1 VNWTNYD
8 DALAQL
14 RAMGLLVDGLGPDD
28 IGTRKRCKIEGD
40 REKRGWYHLHELRT
54 DSGDTLL
61 VGSFGVWQG
70 NDPGTQKLQIKGTTL
85 SADQRAALKTRIA
98 ADQAKARIKR
108 QGEANR
114 AAARASAMWSRLA
127 TSGDSEYLTRKG
139 ISGHGARYSPTG
151 SLIVPMLDVGGGVH
165 GLQVIYPKGHDKAKL
180 LGRDKN
186 YWPAG
191 VVKEGH
197 FFLIG
202 SPAAAAVL
210 LLAEGY
216 ATGAS
221 LFEATGIPVAV
232 AFDAGNLL
240 HVAQV
245 LAARYRGVRILVCAD
260 DDYLVKCPACKAF
273 TLAADATCQ
282 HCGEQHRR
290 TNAGITSAAAAALA
304 VDGAWI
310 APRFAAERPTDRKGP
325 TDFNDLHLAEGL
337 HVVRAQVEAHLSA
350 LDWRPRAPSQPPAHT
365 SAGEGAGAAR
375 DHLVSLTD
383 IGQLHQRFTLVYEM
397 TDVVFDEQ
405 EHKLVPLSSMRNL
418 CVSRQMHRGW
428 MESAAKRIARAEEVG
443 FDPGG
448 RDPRVRCNLWGGWPT
463 TPVQGCCDKL
473 LELGEYLC
481 SEEASGAKLWRWVQ
495 CWLAYPIQNPG
506 AKMKTALV
514 LHGPQGT
521 GKNLF
526 FEAVKNIYGE
536 YGRVVDQDA
545 VEDKFNDV
553 MSRKL
558 FVIADEVVARQE
570 LYHTKNKLK
579 GLITGDEIR
588 INQKNISSYVEVN
601 HINLVFLS
609 NETLPMVLERDDRR
623 YAIIW
628 TPPKLDAAFYNQVL
642 AEIRDGGVAAL
653 HHHLLHLDLGD
664 FGPATL
670 PPMTQA
676 KADVIEQSLDS
687 SERFFN
693 EWIAGHLPV
702 PVSAVRTE
710 DLYDAYRH
718 WCTRQGVAK
727 PAQMSTLIGSLS
739 KRPGVRKNRPR
750 HYDKRS
756 RTTVVQSTVLYP
768 PTADA
773 APSLDD
779 LSDALAAFGE
789 AFIRWKTPI
798 AAPGTAGS
806 GNASYERPQPP
817 DDDPY

>member
-1 VNWTNYD
+1 MNWSNYD

-14 RAMGLLVDGLGPDD
+14 RGAGLLVDGLADVE
-28 IGTRKRCKIEGD
+28 IGTRRRCKIEGD

-61 VGSFGVWQG
+61 VGAFGVWQG
-70 NDPGTQKLQIKGTTL
+70 NDPGTQKLSIKGTTL
-85 SADQRAALKTRIA
+85 SSDQRAALKARIA
-98 ADQAKARIKR
+98 ADQAKARAQR
-108 QGEANR
+108 QAEANR
-114 AAARASAMWSRLA
+114 AAARATAMWSRLA
-127 TSGDSEYLTRKG
+127 TSGDSEYLDRKG

-151 SLIVPMLDVGGGVH
+151 ALIVPMLDVGGGVH
-165 GLQVIYPKGHDKAKL
+165 GLQVIYPKGHDKAKR
-180 LGRDKN
+180 LGRDKDF
-186 YWPAG
+186 WPAG
-191 VVKEGH
+191 VVKQGH

-202 SPAAAAVL
+202 SPAASPVL
-210 LLAEGY
+210 LLVEGY

-221 LFEATGIPVAV
+221 LFEATGLPVAV

-240 HVAQV
+240 HVAQA
-245 LAARYRGVRILVCAD
+245 LAGRYRGVKILVCAD
-260 DDYLVKCPACKAF
+260 DDYLAKCPECKSF
-273 TLAADATCQ
+273 TLAAEPECS
-282 HCGEQHRR
+282 HCGATHAR
-290 TNAGITSAAAAALA
+290 TNTGITSAASAALA
-304 VDGAWI
+304 VDGAWV
-310 APRFAAERPTDRKGP
+310 APRFGADRPVDRKGP
-325 TDFNDLHLAEGL
+325 TDFNDLHVLEGL

-350 LDWRPRAPSQPPAHT
+350 LGWRASAPGAAPVHT
-365 SAGEGAGAAR
+365 AEGEGARG
-375 DHLVSLTD
+375 DLVALTS
-383 IGQLHQRFTLVYEM
+383 IGQLHERFTLIYEM
-397 TDVVFDEQ
+397 TEVVFDEQ

-418 CVSRQMHRGW
+418 CVSRQLHRAW
-428 MESAAKRIARAEEVG
+428 MESAAKRIARTVEVG
-443 FDPGG
+443 FDPSEKVE
-448 RDPRVRCNLWGGWPT
+448 RIKCNLWGGWPT

-481 SEEASGAKLWRWVQ
+481 SEEASGAKLWRWVL

-545 VEDKFNDV
+545 VEDKFNDCL
-553 MSRKL
+553 SRKL
-558 FVIADEVVARQE
+558 FIVADEVVARQE

-588 INQKNISSYVEVN
+588 INPKNVSSYTEDN

-609 NETLPMVLERDDRR
+609 NENLPMVLERDDRR
-623 YAIIW
+623 YAVIW
-628 TPPKLDAAFYNQVL
+628 TPPKHDTDFYNQVL
-642 AEIRDGGVAAL
+642 AEIRAGGVAAL

-693 EWIAGHLPV
+693 EWVAGQLPV
-702 PVSAVRTE
+702 PVTVARTE

-718 WCTRQGVAK
+718 WCTRQGVGK
-727 PAQMSTLIGSLS
+727 PAQMSTLIGALS
-739 KRPGVRKNRPR
+739 KRPGVRKTRPR

-756 RTTVVQSTVLYP
+756 RVTLVQSTVIYP
-768 PTADA
+768 PSADGN
-773 APSLDD
+773 PGLDD
-779 LSDALAAFGE
+779 LSDHLAAFGE
-789 AFIRWKTPI
+789 KFHAWKNP
-798 AAPGTAGS
+798 PTAGGFNGA
-806 GNASYERPQPP
+806 GNASYERPEPP
-817 DDDPY
+817 DHDAY